1 MKSSILFPVL
11 LVLAVGAVVPAAASQ
26 EEWNCNV
33 HAYWGALGGSPA
45 DTGTYWGV
53 RPGMTDG
60 YDVGEDC
67 FCDLLEYVTAETRRS
82 FLSGLKK
89 RRCQSGHYK
98 TALEGGHLQP
108 VEQSG

>member
-1 MKSSILFPVL
+1 MTSYEKRATEDLKHILQL
-11 LVLAVGAVVPAAASQ
+11 
-26 EEWNCNV
+26 
-33 HAYWGALGGSPA
+33 H
-45 DTGTYWGV
+45 
-53 RPGMTDG
+53 G

-89 RRCQSGHYK
+89 RRCQSGHFK
-98 TALEGGHLQP
+98 TALEGGRLQA